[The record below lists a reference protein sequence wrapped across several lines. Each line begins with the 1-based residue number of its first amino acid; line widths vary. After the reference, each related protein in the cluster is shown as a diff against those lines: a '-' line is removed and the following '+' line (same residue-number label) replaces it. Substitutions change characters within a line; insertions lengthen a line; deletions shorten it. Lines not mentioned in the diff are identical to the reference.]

1 MTKTY
6 PLASKP
12 LGILNTSRLF
22 FAIPICDLFINKCSF
37 FISKLDLKNRF
48 WDPHLILM
56 FGCFCNAAKIR
67 MLEGTLSD
75 DVILLILRGGQGR
88 YSIVDSRHSEASAKN
103 AVSTCV

>member
-1 MTKTY
+1 MLPAPASLPCCGGRFSRTPCNAKTY

-67 MLEGTLSD
+67 MLEGTLSED
-75 DVILLILRGGQGR
+75 
-88 YSIVDSRHSEASAKN
+88 
-103 AVSTCV
+103 